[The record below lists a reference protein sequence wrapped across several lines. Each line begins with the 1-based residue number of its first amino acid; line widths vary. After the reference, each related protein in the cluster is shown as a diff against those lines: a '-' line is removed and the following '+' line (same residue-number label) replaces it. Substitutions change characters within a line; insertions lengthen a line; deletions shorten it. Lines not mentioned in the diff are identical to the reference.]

1 MLVRRVSEGFSEEH
15 LNRSLKNV
23 RGRESGTKSSL
34 DTGIGCAMKES
45 SSSLKK

>member
-23 RGRESGTKSSL
+23 KGRESGRKSSL
-34 DTGIGCAMKES
+34 DTGNGCTMKES
-45 SSSLKK
+45 SSS